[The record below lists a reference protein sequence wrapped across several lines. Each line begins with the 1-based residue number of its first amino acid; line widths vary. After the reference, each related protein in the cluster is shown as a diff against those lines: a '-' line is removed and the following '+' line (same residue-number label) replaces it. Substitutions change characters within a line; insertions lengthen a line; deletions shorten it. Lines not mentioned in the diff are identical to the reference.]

1 MPASQAVTK
10 PPPGAV
16 AVEPADSPLAG
27 IVYYCLA
34 PMLFVCMG
42 ALVKY
47 LSQFYPGG
55 QIVWSR
61 YFAHFLLILII
72 FAPRIPRLLVSRRK
86 GLQVLR
92 GVLML
97 TSTLCSFFALRFMPL
112 ADLSAVAFL
121 APLIV
126 TGLSVVMLGEKVG
139 PRRWTAV
146 AIGFAGMLL
155 ILRPGAETVQW
166 ATLLP
171 IGMAVLAALYA
182 IVTRMVRSD
191 ADPVNALFYTALV
204 GALLATPLLL
214 IEWRTP
220 DPIGWAMLL
229 SLGVFGGLGHYFVIL
244 AFRRASASML
254 APFAYTEL
262 IWATLMG
269 LLIFGDFP
277 DAWTF
282 AGAGIITASGLYVL
296 HRERVVRAR
305 EAAAAEP

>member
-1 MPASQAVTK
+1 M
-10 PPPGAV
+10 
-16 AVEPADSPLAG
+16 
-27 IVYYCLA
+27 A
-34 PMLFVCMG
+34 PVLFVCMG

-61 YFAHFLLILII
+61 YFAHFLLILIV
-72 FAPRIPRLLVSRRK
+72 FAPRIPHLLVARRK

-97 TSTLCSFFALRFMPL
+97 TSTLCGFFSLRFMPL

-121 APLIV
+121 APLLT
-126 TGLSVVMLGEKVG
+126 TGLSVLILGEKVG

-146 AIGFAGMLL
+146 AVGFAGMLL
-155 ILRPGAETVQW
+155 ILRPGADSIQW

-171 IGMAVLAALYA
+171 VTMAVLAALYG
-182 IVTRMVRSD
+182 IVTRLTRSD

-204 GALLATPLLL
+204 GCLLATPLLL
-214 IEWRTP
+214 IDWRTP
-220 DPIGWAMLL
+220 DLIGWALLL
-229 SLGVFGGLGHYFVIL
+229 SLGLFGGLGHYFVIL
-244 AFRRASASML
+244 AFRRAGASVL

-262 IWATLMG
+262 IWATLLG
-269 LLIFGDFP
+269 YLVFADFP

-305 EAAAAEP
+305 AASSSAGRAQPSRAGLPK